1 MYTYNLDTLQR
12 MWMIVSCTQDLGPQF
27 KPSSCSVWVQVLLL
41 VTGVRFRGVVTSHTA
56 TIPLS
61 AYTMSCLSVTGVL
74 CVKKS
79 QTFAEIGLISNK
91 RVQTAKAAT
100 HTLITS
106 TGSQGKWLWVSFDRS
121 PTPSASS
128 TATGQSGR
136 QTRQVDRPSRAIT
149 GNTAISLHTTTTTT
163 DIPVN
168 T

>member
-61 AYTMSCLSVTGVL
+61 ARTMSCLSVTGLL

-100 HTLITS
+100 HT
-106 TGSQGKWLWVSFDRS
+106 
-121 PTPSASS
+121 
-128 TATGQSGR
+128 
-136 QTRQVDRPSRAIT
+136 
-149 GNTAISLHTTTTTT
+149 HTHH
-163 DIPVN
+163 
-168 T
+168 